1 MTVRLSPDLA
11 ASAEDAIAPPPPSP
25 PPQAGRG
32 GCPAGISNFPMP
44 SIESIDWTNI
54 TTVGKFRV
62 MQSMDTTEQPQEFE
76 TEPSA
81 HECECP
87 EPCNCDHE
95 NE

>member
-1 MTVRLSPDLA
+1 MLPALSGLTMA
-11 ASAEDAIAPPPPSP
+11 NIK
-25 PPQAGRG
+25 
-32 GCPAGISNFPMP
+32 SN
-44 SIESIDWTNI
+44 DWTNI
-54 TTVGKFRV
+54 TTVGTFRV
-62 MQSMDTTEQPQEFE
+62 MHSMDTTDQAQELE

>member
-1 MTVRLSPDLA
+1 MDR
-11 ASAEDAIAPPPPSP
+11 IK
-25 PPQAGRG
+25 
-32 GCPAGISNFPMP
+32 
-44 SIESIDWTNI
+44 SIDWTNI
-54 TTVGKFRV
+54 TAAATFCV
-62 MQSMDTTEQPQEFE
+62 MDSVEQSQDLE

>member
-1 MTVRLSPDLA
+1 MRN
-11 ASAEDAIAPPPPSP
+11 IK
-25 PPQAGRG
+25 
-32 GCPAGISNFPMP
+32 
-44 SIESIDWTNI
+44 SIDWTYI
-54 TTVGKFRV
+54 TGLDSF
-62 MQSMDTTEQPQEFE
+62 QSMDGLDQSKELE

>member
-1 MTVRLSPDLA
+1 MVN
-11 ASAEDAIAPPPPSP
+11 IK
-25 PPQAGRG
+25 
-32 GCPAGISNFPMP
+32 SN
-44 SIESIDWTNI
+44 DWTNI
-54 TTVGKFRV
+54 TTLVRFGV
-62 MQSMDTTEQPQEFE
+62 MKAMDTTDQPQEFE